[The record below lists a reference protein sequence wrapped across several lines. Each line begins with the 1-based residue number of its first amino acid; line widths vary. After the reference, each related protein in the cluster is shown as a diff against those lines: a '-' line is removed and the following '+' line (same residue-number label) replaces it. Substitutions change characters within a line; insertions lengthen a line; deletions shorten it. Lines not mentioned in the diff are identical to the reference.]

1 MPNRIVVSNL
11 LAAAIVVALLPAIS
25 ALAID
30 ATRPAHVRMVV
41 EDEQGRVLPGARV
54 WMAARRPDGVQ
65 KPEIALELKTDDAG
79 AIVAERSRPDNAT
92 RITWTEAVH
101 VELDGYVPKRDWR
114 TFFPGAQVEL
124 TITLETVRTT
134 LIRLRGPRVE
144 PLPRVDFAISYVK
157 GETRYTEHGDPRFFV
172 TDEQGERLWR
182 HGKLEDGFSLSG
194 RPDKEKL
201 KDEPIVTVTYQE
213 GELPFR
219 ARSLRGKL
227 LCADGSVAAG
237 WMVARKVRLTGAG
250 GTIRGP
256 MYNFMQVE
264 DLVPIG
270 SDGRFEVEAGLLVV
284 ISPDG
289 MPLLYGLDPPTWPPG
304 VRHVTLRLPDT
315 RRVHRGVVVD
325 EAGRPVAGLRIDV
338 DSVDWD
344 GQLWRFSTGKD
355 AARYTLPL
363 WSAKAT
369 DGTEVG
375 EIRTDAQGNYAV
387 PTYYGSTVKL
397 RAHQRGWSL
406 KDWGGLGT
414 NKRNIWRRSKTVDF
428 DRFKKVTLVF
438 EDEQGQ
444 PIPDIHTSQ
453 VQAFSDGKQIHSRM
467 DWGRDSRGLHMFIG
481 QMADRLEFEAKD
493 SKRKWTS
500 KTVAVDVAGP
510 EDRVIHV
517 EFNETYRLHPLT
529 GQVLDPENKP
539 VKNVHV
545 YLYAAVPRNPDRDG
559 NDYLQLRTDTDEQ
572 GKFFFDAA
580 PNACNIEIRRSRRK
594 DAEGSLPGWT
604 LPLAVNR
611 KNRNV
616 VIRLDRGGS
625 VKVLLPA
632 GMGDQARGIYL
643 QREDA
648 TDETPGRHRNLYF
661 ERDLDRNQLLSD
673 VLRPGWYRL
682 TNYRLDLKEAFA
694 ALGTVRAEVKPGE
707 ETVIDLRE
715 LKTSKRLVPESRPKS
730 WTTVVVKHEGRV
742 VSGAEVA
749 VYTEVA
755 RREDVA
761 RWLQEWRSDEAMVR
775 EAAITMLK
783 YAGAL
788 AVDAIRAASG
798 ELDRDGLLE
807 ELGKVENDGLH
818 RVAHDLSDDTGTV
831 RCELETGRNC
841 VAVVRVRGRMIGW
854 RAFVANGRPVTVD
867 LRQARCLVI
876 RLRDTDPEIDRHRYE
891 WARIR
896 LEEPSGAGIRALMSA
911 LCHCRTSRQS
921 GGWIRR
927 EAVFDHQYP
936 MQTEGGPVWV
946 MEDLPVGAVVTV
958 ALLELTTEDD
968 DPKPRKSGR
977 ITIKV
982 GSEAQIVEW

>member
-1 MPNRIVVSNL
+1 M
-11 LAAAIVVALLPAIS
+11 
-25 ALAID
+25 
-30 ATRPAHVRMVV
+30 
-41 EDEQGRVLPGARV
+41 
-54 WMAARRPDGVQ
+54 
-65 KPEIALELKTDDAG
+65 
-79 AIVAERSRPDNAT
+79 
-92 RITWTEAVH
+92 
-101 VELDGYVPKRDWR
+101 
-114 TFFPGAQVEL
+114 
-124 TITLETVRTT
+124 
-134 LIRLRGPRVE
+134 
-144 PLPRVDFAISYVK
+144 
-157 GETRYTEHGDPRFFV
+157 
-172 TDEQGERLWR
+172 
-182 HGKLEDGFSLSG
+182 
-194 RPDKEKL
+194 
-201 KDEPIVTVTYQE
+201 
-213 GELPFR
+213 
-219 ARSLRGKL
+219 
-227 LCADGSVAAG
+227 
-237 WMVARKVRLTGAG
+237 
-250 GTIRGP
+250 
-256 MYNFMQVE
+256 
-264 DLVPIG
+264 
-270 SDGRFEVEAGLLVV
+270 
-284 ISPDG
+284 
-289 MPLLYGLDPPTWPPG
+289 
-304 VRHVTLRLPDT
+304 
-315 RRVHRGVVVD
+315 
-325 EAGRPVAGLRIDV
+325 
-338 DSVDWD
+338 
-344 GQLWRFSTGKD
+344 
-355 AARYTLPL
+355 PL

-375 EIRTDAQGNYAV
+375 AIRTDAQGSYAV
-387 PTYYGSTVKL
+387 QTYYGSTVKL
-397 RAHQRGWSL
+397 RAHQQGWSL

-414 NKRNIWRRSKTVDF
+414 NERNIWRRSKTVDLE
-428 DRFKKVTLVF
+428 RFKDVTLVF

-444 PIPDIHTSQ
+444 PITDIHTSQ
-453 VQAFSDGKQIHSRM
+453 VQVFSGGKRVHSSL
-467 DWGRDSRGLHMFIG
+467 DWGRDSRGLHIFVE

-493 SKRKWTS
+493 SKRKWIS
-500 KTVAVDVAGP
+500 KTVAVDVAGT
-510 EDRVIHV
+510 EDRVIRV
-517 EFNETYRLHPLT
+517 EFNETYRLHPLA
-529 GQVLDPENKP
+529 GQILDPDDKP
-539 VKNVHV
+539 VKDVHV
-545 YLYAAVPRNPDRDG
+545 YLYAAVPRNPDRGG
-559 NDYLQLRTDTDEQ
+559 NDYLRLRTDTDEQ

-580 PNACNIEIRRSRRK
+580 PNACNIEIRRSRRR

-632 GMGDQARGIYL
+632 VMGDQARGIYL

-648 TDETPGRHRNLYF
+648 TDETPGRHRNFYF
-661 ERDLDRNQLLSD
+661 DRDLDRNQLLSD

-715 LKTSKRLVPESRPKS
+715 LETSRRLVPEARPKS

-749 VYTEVA
+749 VYAEVA

-761 RWLQEWRSDEAMVR
+761 RWLQEWRSDEATVR

-788 AVDAIRAASG
+788 AVDAMRAASG

-807 ELGKVENDGLH
+807 ELGEVKNDGLH

-854 RAFVANGRPVTVD
+854 QAFVANGQPVTVD
-867 LRQARCLVI
+867 LRPARCLVI
-876 RLRDTDPEIDRHRYE
+876 RLKNADPEIDRHRYE

-911 LCHCRTSRQS
+911 LCHCRTSRHS

-936 MQTEGGPVWV
+936 MRIEGGRVCV
-946 MEDLPVGAVVTV
+946 MEDLPVGSVVTV
-958 ALLELTTEDD
+958 TLLELTTEDD

-977 ITIKV
+977 ITINA
-982 GSEAQIVEW
+982 GSGVQNVEW